1 MIRMLKRLSCAGT
14 RQVGHCRMR
23 PAGTGRQLIRCRC
36 PNGGHSPWLP
46 DATEGNRKK
55 AFQMPFT
62 EKQLHFEMIGSNWEY
77 WVGRNWVVFAEQGL
91 KSKTET
97 LNLRKEYHISAF
109 LGCGVY
115 ISICYDRNCSI
126 FRLMPS
132 PVKKSF
138 HLLFKLLLH
147 THTIMQS
154 HKFCLPFSTDIWLV
168 RTTTVS

>member
-1 MIRMLKRLSCAGT
+1 MVATLPGSQMPLRKTERK
-14 RQVGHCRMR
+14 
-23 PAGTGRQLIRCRC
+23 PFRC
-36 PNGGHSPWLP
+36 PSLKSNCTLKWTMTKIFNFGW
-46 DATEGNRKK
+46 KK
-55 AFQMPFT
+55 V
-62 EKQLHFEMIGSNWEY
+62 IGSNWEY